1 MDHQP
6 PPFFN
11 RGPSPLVRIV
21 LFTLLSVWLMV
32 LDAHQ
37 HYLLTLR
44 QSLSVVIYPLQQ
56 LANSPQILMEQVSSF
71 FVTQSAL
78 HKENDALKQQRLANA
93 LQLQHAQSLQAE
105 NTFLRKLLNARKHEA
120 GKTVMAEIF
129 YTGRDP
135 FSRKI
140 FLDKGSAQQI
150 NAGQAVMDNVGI
162 VGQVTRV
169 YPFSSEVTLITDK
182 DQAVPVA
189 VLRNGTRAVV
199 FGNGQD
205 GTLDLPFMPVN
216 TDIVNGD
223 VLVTSGIDG
232 TYPAGLPVAVV
243 SKIERN
249 AAYAFAKITCSP
261 SAGVDRHKQLLVV
274 SVPPQPALPPPVAAD
289 TLPAKKTPGGQH

>member
-56 LANSPQILMEQVSSF
+56 LANSPLMLMEQVGSF
-71 FVTQSAL
+71 FVTQNAL
-78 HKENDALKQQRLANA
+78 QKENDALKQQHLANA
-93 LQLQHAQSLQAE
+93 LQLQRTQSLQAE
-105 NTFLRKLLNARKHEA
+105 NTFLRKLLSARKQEA
-120 GKTVMAEIF
+120 GTTVMAEIF

-140 FLDKGSAQQI
+140 FLDKGTAQQI

-232 TYPAGLPVAVV
+232 TYPPGLPVAVV

-274 SVPPQPALPPPVAAD
+274 SVPLQPALPPPPVATE
-289 TLPAKKTPGGQH
+289 TLPAKKGGQH